1 LGDQPS
7 QDFVLF
13 NEAIKAKIAA
23 MQKWTEATSESTKA
37 KQEQTRRDLY
47 QTYAKLL
54 DKDTSNFTE
63 KQLKRH
69 EDVLEKL
76 AKEIAEA

>member
-23 MQKWTEATSESTKA
+23 MQKMDRSNIQINKSKA
-37 KQEQTRRDLY
+37 GT
-47 QTYAKLL
+47 
-54 DKDTSNFTE
+54 N
-63 KQLKRH
+63 
-69 EDVLEKL
+69 
-76 AKEIAEA
+76 

>member
-1 LGDQPS
+1 
-7 QDFVLF
+7 
-13 NEAIKAKIAA
+13 
-23 MQKWTEATSESTKA
+23 
-37 KQEQTRRDLY
+37 LY

>member
-1 LGDQPS
+1 
-7 QDFVLF
+7 
-13 NEAIKAKIAA
+13 
-23 MQKWTEATSESTKA
+23 M
-37 KQEQTRRDLY
+37 
-47 QTYAKLL
+47 

-76 AKEIAEA
+76 AQEIGEL